1 MSAQRKANMLSW
13 IVLGLVGWALG
24 FLFVMILMRMAG
36 DEDRAARHEEKRLD
50 PYSDV
55 AITQYGNG

>member
-1 MSAQRKANMLSW
+1 MLTW
-13 IVLGLVGWALG
+13 ILLGLVGWVLG
-24 FLFVMILMRMAG
+24 FSFVMILMRMAG

>member
-1 MSAQRKANMLSW
+1 MLTW
-13 IVLGLVGWALG
+13 MLLGLVGWALG
-24 FLFVMILMRMAG
+24 FSFVMILMRMAG
-36 DEDRAARHEEKRLD
+36 DEDRDARHEEKRLD